1 MLQGMSRHEVL
12 VKSLGIKLNEAQVRW
27 VRTGDKDLP
36 EILIIDPKYGYWG
49 IMILLEDELVSEQ
62 QVRSYVGPRQK
73 NLRDEVGD
81 LTEGIRPKWKF
92 LKCRISEQDRY
103 FDFDLDFLEDSDA
116 PNLATEAFD
125 AIYARFNPTFAFER
139 KKRITLEDPE
149 RNNRESQRI
158 LLKGEQRE
166 FVELPPQEV
175 LWIKGP
181 AGSGKTLVLL
191 ARARRMAKLFPAY
204 QISFVT
210 FNRALKRYIQDELI
224 DCSNITVETFY
235 EFSHRRNHKFHFYY
249 RNDKNRKSVSL
260 NQTEIDYKRAREEGI
275 PRDVD
280 AIFIDEVQDFF
291 PSWLR
296 YCIES
301 QTEDGG
307 GVTLAGDTSQ
317 AIYRDNDL
325 NPVIASFNHKIVEL
339 PVAYRSTYEILSV
352 VESIT
357 GQPQAKDMAPHGPNP
372 DVIVVDTSKNSNAL
386 NDAVI
391 LDVIEFLKN
400 KGIRERDI
408 AILVTQNHY
417 RYKLKEE
424 LRARLSKEF
433 RYEVIVSSI
442 EKGAAEELSI
452 SEDSVKLTT
461 VHNAKGLEFSA
472 VFLLGLDALEDEIE
486 EDDDAPLVK
495 KGERIALV
503 GPTRARDRLFI
514 YLVKDNLYSK
524 RLRDISEGVIF
535 RTYPED
541 YDVGGT
547 A

>member
-1 MLQGMSRHEVL
+1 MSRHEVL
-12 VKSLGIKLNEAQVRW
+12 IKSLGIKLNEAEVRW

-36 EILIIDPKYGYWG
+36 EILVIDPKYGYWG
-49 IMILLEDELVSEQ
+49 IMILLEDELVTEQ

-81 LTEGIRPKWKF
+81 LTDGIRPKWKF
-92 LKCRISEQDRY
+92 LKCRISEQESY

-149 RNNRESQRI
+149 RDNRESQRI
-158 LLKGEQRE
+158 ILKGEQRE

-191 ARARRMAKLFPAY
+191 ARARRMSKLFPAY

-249 RNDKNRKSVSL
+249 RSDKNKKSVSL

-275 PRDVD
+275 AKDVD

-291 PSWLR
+291 PGWLR

-301 QTEDGG
+301 QAENGG

-325 NPVIASFNHKIVEL
+325 NPVISSFKHKIVEL

-424 LRARLSKEF
+424 LKARLSKEF
-433 RYEVIVSSI
+433 RYEVIVASI

>member
-1 MLQGMSRHEVL
+1 MSRHEVL
-12 VKSLGIKLNEAQVRW
+12 VKSLGIKLNEAGIRW

-36 EILIIDPKYGYWG
+36 EILVIDQKYGYWG
-49 IMILLEDELVSEQ
+49 IMILLEDELVTEQ
-62 QVRSYVGPRQK
+62 QVRTYVGPRQK
-73 NLRDEVGD
+73 NLRDELGN
-81 LTEGIRPKWKF
+81 LTDGIRPKWKF
-92 LKCRISEQDRY
+92 LKCRISENESY
-103 FDFDLDFLEDSDA
+103 FDFNLDFFESADSPVLSNQA
-116 PNLATEAFD
+116 YD
-125 AIYARFNPTFAFER
+125 AIYTRFNPTFAFER
-139 KKRITLEDPE
+139 KKRISLEDPD
-149 RNNRESQRI
+149 RDNRESQRI

-166 FVELPPQEV
+166 FVELPPHEV

-191 ARARRMAKLFPAY
+191 ARARRMSKLFPEY
-204 QISFVT
+204 QISFIT
-210 FNRALKRYIQDELI
+210 YNRALKRYIQDELLN
-224 DCSNITVETFY
+224 CSNITVETFY

-249 RNDKNRKSVSL
+249 RSEKNRKSVSF
-260 NQTEIDYKRAREEGI
+260 NQTEIDYARARDEGI
-275 PRDVD
+275 NKDVD

-307 GVTLAGDTSQ
+307 GVTLAGDVSQ
-317 AIYRDNDL
+317 AIYRDSDL
-325 NPVIASFNHKIVEL
+325 HPVITSFDHKIVEL
-339 PVAYRSTYEILSV
+339 PIAYRSTYEILSV

-357 GQPQAKDMAPHGPNP
+357 GQPQAKEMAPHGPNP
-372 DVIVVDTSKNSNAL
+372 DIIFVDTSKNSNAL
-386 NDAVI
+386 NNAVI
-391 LDVIEFLKN
+391 LDVISFLKN

-417 RYKLKEE
+417 RYKLREE
-424 LRARLSKEF
+424 LQARLSKEF
-433 RYEVIVSSI
+433 RYEVFVASI

-452 SEDSVKLTT
+452 LEDSVKLTT

-514 YLVKDNLYSK
+514 YLVKDNVYSK
-524 RLRDISEGVIF
+524 RLREIPEGVIF

-541 YDVGGT
+541 YDLGGT

>member
-1 MLQGMSRHEVL
+1 MSRHEVL
-12 VKSLGIKLNEAQVRW
+12 IKSLGIKLNETGVRW

-36 EILIIDPKYGYWG
+36 EILVIDSKYGYWG

-81 LTEGIRPKWKF
+81 LTDGLRPKWKF
-92 LKCRISEQDRY
+92 LKCRISEHERY
-103 FDFDLDFLEDSDA
+103 FDFDLDFLENSDA
-116 PNLATEAFD
+116 PKLAPEAYD
-125 AIYARFNPTFAFER
+125 AIYTRFNPTFAFER
-139 KKRITLEDPE
+139 KKRISLEDPE
-149 RNNRESQRI
+149 RDNRESQRI

-191 ARARRMAKLFPAY
+191 ARARRMSKLFPAY
-204 QISFVT
+204 QISFIT

-224 DCSNITVETFY
+224 DCPNITVETFY

-249 RNDKNRKSVSL
+249 RSEKDRKTVSL

-275 PRDVD
+275 AKDVD

-307 GVTLAGDTSQ
+307 GVTLAGDSSQ

-325 NPVIASFNHKIVEL
+325 NSVITSFKHRIVEL

-357 GQPQAKDMAPHGPNP
+357 GQPQAKQMAPHGPNP

-433 RYEVIVSSI
+433 RYEVMVASI

-547 A
+547 V